1 MTASIRLLRDR
12 EEAGQILAERLAR
25 FAGKRGVVVLG
36 LPRGGVVVAYQ
47 VAKALGAPLDVFL
60 VRKLGVPGH
69 EELAAGAIASGGVR
83 VLNED
88 VVRSMGLSES
98 RLNEIAAR
106 EQAVLERREQLY
118 RGHSL
123 AVELAGK
130 QVIVV
135 DDGLATGAT
144 MRTAVAALKRLGP
157 ARIIVAVPTAPVE
170 TCNML
175 SKEADEVVCAMTPSP
190 FSSIGEWYE
199 EFNQVSDDQVVALL
213 EQARAL
219 DQTGAERDRNAGRKE
234 KQA

>member
-1 MTASIRLLRDR
+1 MAALIRLLRDR

-25 FAGKRGVVVLG
+25 FAAQSDVVVLG

-47 VAKALGAPLDVFL
+47 VAKALKAPLDVFL

-88 VVRSMGLSES
+88 VVRSIGLSES
-98 RLNEIAAR
+98 RLDEIAAR
-106 EQAVLERREQLY
+106 EQAVLERREELY
-118 RGHSL
+118 RGHSSP
-123 AVELAGK
+123 VELAGK

-190 FSSIGEWYE
+190 FFSIGEWYE
-199 EFNQVSDDQVVALL
+199 EFTQVSDDEVVALL

-219 DQTGAERDRNAGRKE
+219 DQTGVD
-234 KQA
+234 